1 MNAWEWIT
9 VVTLGALGVSLIAWG
24 LWLLVSDYLYT
35 RRERRAVR
43 ASCRACQGTPVTLL
57 TGDAARSRIY
67 FRDRRDGWTTGV
79 WIANPIGLCDQH
91 HEQRQRIDRLE
102 RDTLDDRSDR

>member
-1 MNAWEWIT
+1 MNAWEWVA
-9 VVTLGALGVSLIAWG
+9 VVICGALGVSLIAWG
-24 LWLLVSDYLYT
+24 LWLLVSDYLYD

-43 ASCRACQGTPVTLL
+43 ASCRACQGTPVILL

-67 FRDRRDGWTTGV
+67 LGDFC
-79 WIANPIGLCDQH
+79 WIANPIGLCDHH